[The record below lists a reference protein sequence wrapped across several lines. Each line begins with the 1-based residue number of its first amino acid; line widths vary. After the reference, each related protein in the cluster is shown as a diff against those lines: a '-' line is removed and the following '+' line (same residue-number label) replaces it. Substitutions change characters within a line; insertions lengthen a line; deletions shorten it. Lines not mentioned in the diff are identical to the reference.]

1 MTNKTIWINTKHLE
15 ETASI
20 TYTFTLSL
28 APQSDIISV
37 HGKAD
42 TDTVKALHVDYLP
55 DDDAFKRKSRVR
67 SPTSDTT
74 WVEKHSYA
82 TVLWIQELA
91 IKCSTLSPMIILQYL
106 NLSKS
111 HCKTIRHMSPCQKP
125 MQVLGPVTVF
135 HKQHMYMLVIVSEI
149 SSSIY
154 PN

>member
-15 ETASI
+15 ETAST

-37 HGKAD
+37 HGKTD
-42 TDTVKALHVDYLP
+42 TDTVKALHVDHLP
-55 DDDAFKRKSRVR
+55 DDAFKRKSHVFSHFRYIPHGWKNTHMLLFSEFR
-67 SPTSDTT
+67 NWPSS
-74 WVEKHSYA
+74 A
-82 TVLWIQELA
+82 
-91 IKCSTLSPMIILQYL
+91 QYYHPWSSFQYI
-106 NLSKS
+106 NLSKG
-111 HCKTIRHMSPCQKP
+111 HCKTIRHRSPYQKP

-135 HKQHMYMLVIVSEI
+135 HNLHMYMLVIISEI